1 MNAGNDRYTL
11 ETLTDIRFWSPR
23 LLSFRTTRDPGFR
36 FTPGQFA
43 RLGLETPDGVV
54 SRPYSVV
61 SASYDDYLEFFS
73 VVVPGGA
80 FTSRLV
86 AMQSGERI
94 RVERQSYGLL
104 TLDRFADGRDLWLLA
119 TGTGV
124 APYLS
129 MLAEP
134 STWAAFE
141 NIVLVYSARAASELA
156 YNDTITQL
164 AEHPLV
170 GGLAH
175 RLRYLPTVTREQ
187 VPGLA
192 HGRITTLLASGALEQ
207 VAGLPIDAGHSRLMI
222 CGNPAMVDEV
232 RQLLQDRGLSSAR
245 TRSPGQYACEHYW

>member
-1 MNAGNDRYTL
+1 MIPANERYTV
-11 ETLTDIRFWSPR
+11 ERLTDIRFWSPR

-36 FTPGQFA
+36 FVPGQFA
-43 RLGLETPDGVV
+43 RLGLETPNGVV
-54 SRPYSVV
+54 ARPYSVV

-86 AMQSGERI
+86 AMQPGDAMRI
-94 RVERQSYGLL
+94 ERQSYGLL
-104 TLDRFADGRDLWLLA
+104 TLDRFVDGRDLWLLA

-134 STWAAFE
+134 STWSAFE
-141 NIVLVYSARAASELA
+141 NIVLVYSARTAGELA
-156 YNDTITQL
+156 YGDVITGL
-164 AEHPLV
+164 LRHPLV
-170 GGLAH
+170 GPFAH

-187 VPGLA
+187 APGIS

-207 VAGLPIDAGHSRLMI
+207 AADLAIEARHSRLML

-232 RQLLQDRGLSSAR
+232 RQQLAARGLSSAR
-245 TRSPGQYACEHYW
+245 TRAPGQYACEHYW

>member
-1 MNAGNDRYTL
+1 MLAAQDRYTV
-11 ETLTDIRFWSPR
+11 ETLTELRFWSPR

-36 FTPGQFA
+36 FVPGQFA
-43 RLGLETPDGVV
+43 RLGLETPEGVV

-86 AMQSGERI
+86 AMRAGDTI

-104 TLDRFADGRDLWLLA
+104 TLDRFVDGRDLWLLA

-134 STWAAFE
+134 STWSAFE
-141 NIVLVYSARAASELA
+141 NIILVYSARTASELA
-156 YNDTITQL
+156 YADVITQFGR
-164 AEHPLV
+164 HPLV
-170 GGLAH
+170 GASAS

-187 VPGLA
+187 APGMA

-207 VAGLPIDAGHSRLMI
+207 AAGLTIDATHSRLML

-232 RQLLQDRGLSSAR
+232 RQQLAARGLTSAR
-245 TRSPGQYACEHYW
+245 TRAPGQYACEHYW